1 MIKLITNITGSMIG
15 IKRNPLEVRVKS
27 GTTGEILYKYDR
39 FYNYL
44 DCLVRWK
51 DGRLMFIC
59 SDWIKE
65 I

>member
-15 IKRNPLEVRVKS
+15 IRRNPLEIRVES
-27 GTTGEILYKYDR
+27 GTTGEILHRYDR

-44 DCLVRWK
+44 DRLVRWN
-51 DGRLMFIC
+51 DGRIMFVC